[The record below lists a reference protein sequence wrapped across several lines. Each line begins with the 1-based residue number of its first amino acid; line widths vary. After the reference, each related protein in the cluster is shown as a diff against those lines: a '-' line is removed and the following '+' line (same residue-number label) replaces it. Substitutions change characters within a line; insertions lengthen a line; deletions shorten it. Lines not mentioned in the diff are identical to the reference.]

1 MVYKEERA
9 SRGMRKQ
16 LALLAVLL
24 TATGVARA
32 GIVHDLGNAF
42 SDHIMG
48 ALAEGKGSMANQ
60 AKQHMKQ
67 REIAKKEANRGP
79 RKTVAECMK
88 PGNVIDDDVN
98 ECVKGYREKTW

>member
-1 MVYKEERA
+1 
-9 SRGMRKQ
+9 MRKKW
-16 LALLAVLL
+16 ALLAVLL
-24 TATGVARA
+24 AATEVARA
-32 GIVHDLGNAF
+32 DVVKDLSDAF

-48 ALAEGKGSMANQ
+48 ALAEGKGGMANQ

-67 REIAKKEANRGP
+67 REIAKKEASRGP